1 MKTWEVFLKKAG
13 REEFRHVGAMQ
24 APDAD
29 LALVLAQESYCRRA
43 EGAEMW
49 LVERDDIVV
58 AEPAVLAANADK
70 PHRHNDGARIA
81 AHRREVRGSTQAEAT
96 P

>member
-49 LVERDDIVV
+49 LVERDHIVA
-58 AEPAVLAANADK
+58 AEPSILAANADK
-70 PHRHNDGARIA
+70 PHRHNDGTRIA
-81 AHRREVRGSTQAEAT
+81 EHRRGFRQSEANS
-96 P
+96 